1 MRVSPLEPWER
12 IRIAVLIKEAK
23 GFSPEE
29 MNQIE
34 AEVYQFFAKTDSI
47 KLLKNAQTH
56 KKLAQKR
63 IELTSLGSD
72 TAYLN
77 AGRKLNQDY
86 LLVFNFEKL
95 ETMVQAI
102 FRLFKICREEA
113 VSEPAVGV
121 ASEMFRKEE
130 IPRSM
135 QQFRQNL
142 APRGCRSYTWRYIVA
157 TTVGAG
163 VVTIAYEL
171 SKSSP
176 RNPGVLPPPI
186 APDHKP

>member
-34 AEVYQFFAKTDSI
+34 AEVYQFFEKTDSI
-47 KLLKNAQTH
+47 KLMKNAQTH
-56 KKLAQKR
+56 KKLSQKK
-63 IELTSLGSD
+63 IELTSLRSD
-72 TAYLN
+72 SAYLN
-77 AGRKLNQDY
+77 AGRRLNQDFF
-86 LLVFNFEKL
+86 LVCNFEKL
-95 ETMVQAI
+95 ETAVQAI
-102 FRLFKICREEA
+102 FRLFKIYRDGT
-113 VSEPAVGV
+113 VSEDAVG
-121 ASEMFRKEE
+121 AAGEMFRKEE
-130 IPRSM
+130 IPQSM
-135 QQFRQNL
+135 QQFRRIL
-142 APRGCRSYTWRYIVA
+142 AIKRSYTWRYIVA
-157 TTVGAG
+157 ATVGTG
-163 VVTIAYEL
+163 VVKIAYEL